1 MKAENA
7 NQSEHSMQIE
17 DLPDWFDRHHVDIVR
32 THATTL
38 DGPGAGKYIHRHKFF
53 GSLPAGHAIAD
64 TAIAMDIAGTPH
76 LTHWHDQR
84 VENFG
89 DILVK
94 PDITTL
100 ISDGTNPALGHCIAD
115 FTTSKG
121 EEFRLCPRTQLKRMI
136 RKLSERGY
144 RMKAAFELEFYLFD
158 ESFADIKRKQYQQL
172 RTIGASDQPTMY
184 LLRNAYHATPFMTEV
199 IKRLEWK
206 GIGWEAW
213 NDEAGV
219 GQIELNVN
227 AGDPLTVCDNVVRT
241 KQVLYEV
248 ALDMDMAVTFMAAPS
263 ASFGSGMHA
272 HHSLTT
278 LEGAPVFYDP
288 DKPDNRSD
296 IMNEWLGGQLCNL
309 NAYVSFLCPT
319 INSYRRFRDY
329 TAVPMTATW
338 SLDNRS
344 TALRLITTSDSAT
357 RIENRIGA
365 ADLNPYLALAT
376 TIAGGLSG
384 LDNAM
389 RPAAETKMLA
399 WGSTDEVEKLPTTIS
414 TAFEALEEN
423 QHLASYLGGDF
434 TQYWVETRRSEWL
447 SYHTEGGDPDAKTVT
462 PWEYDRY
469 FQLV

>member
-1 MKAENA
+1 MA
-7 NQSEHSMQIE
+7 IE
-17 DLPDWFDRHHVDIVR
+17 DLPDWFDRHHVDIIR

-38 DGPGAGKYIHRHKFF
+38 DGPGVGKYIHRSKFY

-64 TAIAMDIAGTPH
+64 TAIAIDIAGSPH
-76 LTHWHDQR
+76 LSHWHDQR

-94 PDITTL
+94 PDIDTL

-115 FTTSKG
+115 FTTATG
-121 EEFRLCPRTQLKRMI
+121 EELRLCPRTQLKRMI
-136 RKLSERGY
+136 RLLSARGY
-144 RMKAAFELEFYLFD
+144 CMKAAFELEFYLFD
-158 ESFADIKRKQYQQL
+158 ESFEDIKRKQYQQL
-172 RTIGASDQPTMY
+172 RAVGASEKPNMY
-184 LLRNAYHATPFMTEV
+184 LLKNAYHAAPFMTEV

-219 GQIELNVN
+219 GQIELNIN

-263 ASFGSGMHA
+263 SLFGSGMHA

-278 LEGAPVFYDP
+278 IEGTPVFYDS

-296 IMNEWLGGQLCNL
+296 LMNRWLAGQVANL
-309 NAYVSFLCPT
+309 SGSVSFLSPT
-319 INSYRRFRDY
+319 MNAYRRFRDY

-338 SLDNRS
+338 SMDNRS
-344 TALRLITTSDSAT
+344 TALRLISSSKSAT

-376 TIAGGLSG
+376 TIAAGIAG
-384 LDNAM
+384 LDNDLAL
-389 RPAAETKMLA
+389 PDETKKLA
-399 WGSTDEVEKLPTTIS
+399 WGNAVTSEKLPTTITS
-414 TAFEALEEN
+414 AIEALENN
-423 QHLASYLGGDF
+423 QHLPAYLGEDF
-434 TQYWVETRRSEWL
+434 TQYWANTRRAEWL
-447 SYHTEGGDPDAKTVT
+447 AFHTEGGDPESKNVT
-462 PWEYDRY
+462 EWEYERY
-469 FQLV
+469 FRLV